1 MAYIGNKPADVGLVT
16 SSDTA
21 TGDGSTVA
29 FTITSNRSVDDVL
42 VHVNGVCLVPTDD
55 YTISSTTLTFVTAP
69 AASAELTF
77 RYLPK

>member
-1 MAYIGNKPADVGLVT
+1 MAYLGNKPADVGLVT

-21 TGDGSTVA
+21 TGDGSTVS

-55 YTISSTTLTFVTAP
+55 
-69 AASAELTF
+69 
-77 RYLPK
+77 